1 MAYEQFAGFDPA
13 AAEATAAGLPR
24 VADTL
29 PRTVVALKHALRIG
43 ETQKAQ
49 ILVSE
54 ASLGVVVDIDA
65 GALETG
71 LDIVLRLTGESETVV
86 RALHWR
92 DAQKVMAA
100 CRAALPPRLRER
112 L

>member
-13 AAEATAAGLPR
+13 AAESAASGPT
-24 VADTL
+24 VVDTL
-29 PRTVVALKHALRIG
+29 PRTVVTLKHALRIG
-43 ETQKAQ
+43 EAKKAQ

-71 LDIVLRLTGESETVV
+71 FDIVQRLTGESEAVL